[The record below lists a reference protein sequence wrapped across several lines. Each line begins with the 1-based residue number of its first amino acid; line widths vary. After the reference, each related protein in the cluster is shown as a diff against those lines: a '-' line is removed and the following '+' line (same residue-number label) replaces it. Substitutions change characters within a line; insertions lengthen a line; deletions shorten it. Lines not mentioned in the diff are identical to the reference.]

1 MKNERETRST
11 PTELPNPID
20 RLLGAT
26 EETLASASGTSRSG
40 RATKEGYS
48 LRALTVCVFV
58 ASCAVWAAFAK
69 ELSALSTL
77 DDGAGAA
84 SGGLYGD
91 EHRSRAGEDCFDG
104 PQIIPYVSVTG
115 AASQW
120 VVVVHTINACS
131 LGIGRA
137 ELLPS
142 SGISWIPW
150 CVSARV
156 RRHLR

>member
-1 MKNERETRST
+1 MSSTARES
-11 PTELPNPID
+11 D

-77 DDGAGAA
+77 DGPGAA
-84 SGGLYGD
+84 SGGVESDAGD
-91 EHRSRAGEDCFDG
+91 A
-104 PQIIPYVSVTG
+104 T
-115 AASQW
+115 AL
-120 VVVVHTINACS
+120 
-131 LGIGRA
+131 LGRVLGRA
-137 ELLPS
+137 
-142 SGISWIPW
+142 W
-150 CVSARV
+150 A
-156 RRHLR
+156 

>member
-1 MKNERETRST
+1 MSSTARES
-11 PTELPNPID
+11 D

-77 DDGAGAA
+77 DPGAA
-84 SGGLYGD
+84 SGGVESDAGD
-91 EHRSRAGEDCFDG
+91 A
-104 PQIIPYVSVTG
+104 TG
-115 AASQW
+115 
-120 VVVVHTINACS
+120 
-131 LGIGRA
+131 LLGRA
-137 ELLPS
+137 L
-142 SGISWIPW
+142 GRAW
-150 CVSARV
+150 A
-156 RRHLR
+156 

>member
-1 MKNERETRST
+1 MNLEWERDRPRATRPRATRLADARRRRTMSST
-11 PTELPNPID
+11 ARESD

-84 SGGLYGD
+84 SGGVESDAGD
-91 EHRSRAGEDCFDG
+91 A
-104 PQIIPYVSVTG
+104 T
-115 AASQW
+115 AL
-120 VVVVHTINACS
+120 
-131 LGIGRA
+131 LGRVLGRA
-137 ELLPS
+137 
-142 SGISWIPW
+142 W
-150 CVSARV
+150 A
-156 RRHLR
+156 

>member
-1 MKNERETRST
+1 MSSTARES
-11 PTELPNPID
+11 D

-84 SGGLYGD
+84 SGGGR
-91 EHRSRAGEDCFDG
+91 ERRGRRDG
-104 PQIIPYVSVTG
+104 AVGKSVGT
-115 AASQW
+115 
-120 VVVVHTINACS
+120 
-131 LGIGRA
+131 
-137 ELLPS
+137 
-142 SGISWIPW
+142 
-150 CVSARV
+150 RV
-156 RRHLR
+156 GVKEEER

>member
-1 MKNERETRST
+1 MSSTARES
-11 PTELPNPID
+11 D

-77 DDGAGAA
+77 DPGAA
-84 SGGLYGD
+84 SGGVESDAGD
-91 EHRSRAGEDCFDG
+91 A
-104 PQIIPYVSVTG
+104 T
-115 AASQW
+115 A
-120 VVVVHTINACS
+120 
-131 LGIGRA
+131 LLGRA
-137 ELLPS
+137 L
-142 SGISWIPW
+142 GRAW
-150 CVSARV
+150 A
-156 RRHLR
+156 